1 LNGRSVGGIR
11 MVGSRIED
19 DPIERLGPQSFGRR
33 PARGDRSEKL
43 LGDDLTAD
51 MMADEAPPSL
61 ERTPLGQRGPR
72 SLCVVEI
79 ARGGRLE
86 GKTLIILVD

>member
-1 LNGRSVGGIR
+1 
-11 MVGSRIED
+11 MEC
-19 DPIERLGPQSFGRR
+19 PGPQSLGRR

-43 LGDDLTAD
+43 LGDDLTVD

-61 ERTPLGQRGPR
+61 ERTPLGRRGPR

-79 ARGGRLE
+79 ASRRSFGRQNLDNF
-86 GKTLIILVD
+86 G